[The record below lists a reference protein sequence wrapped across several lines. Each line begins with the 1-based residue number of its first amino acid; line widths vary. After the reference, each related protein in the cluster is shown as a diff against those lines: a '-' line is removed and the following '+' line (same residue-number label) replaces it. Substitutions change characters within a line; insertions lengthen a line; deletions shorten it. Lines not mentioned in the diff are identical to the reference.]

1 MSHFVFVKKMML
13 MSIHSTHRKLPSL
26 V

>member
-13 MSIHSTHRKLPSL
+13 MSIHYTHRKLPSL